1 MPDWA
6 DLLQDVNEV
15 DVPSDIREQAERRRA
30 PSRSPLRRHR
40 FLSRTAS
47 VIAVAVGCAVV
58 LIILA
63 VAAHS
68 RRHSAGPSAPRL
80 EIVRP
85 DDVRVTARIIGGS
98 SGLRQAIHD
107 SLAGVGKSAITTV
120 TVSPA
125 GKRYGPAPQDGV
137 VLTFA
142 SDAKGR
148 AQKNYTSWQEGLVGT
163 ATRDRALL
171 RGLEPIVFDYTEN
184 MGSRVLAERVP
195 PRRADSPTAS
205 QLVASAKRSAKRLG
219 VTLKSITVLKPF
231 GLAAYVVIDA
241 KHPGPFLASHSGAFG
256 QAFPS
261 SLSSSGQTGTG
272 IDGWYVE
279 TRAGGATI
287 EIESQDSR
295 SNTTTSWIDKRYSG
309 CSSTGGGPVFGRG
322 GPVGVPLGG
331 PRPAPPPPCPGV
343 DKAIRVPSVVGE
355 TRSHAMALF
364 RQLGLKVE
372 PVFIG
377 ASRRHDRRLPVTGQW
392 PNSGS
397 IIGSNTTV
405 MIYFER
411 RSR

>member
-6 DLLQDVNEV
+6 DLLENVNEV

-30 PSRSPLRRHR
+30 PSRPPQRRRR

-47 VIAVAVGCAVV
+47 VVAVVVGCAVV

-68 RRHSAGPSAPRL
+68 RRHAAGPSGPQIT
-80 EIVRP
+80 IVQP
-85 DDVRVTARIIGGS
+85 DHVRVTARIIGGS

-107 SLAGVGKSAITTV
+107 SLAGVGKTAITTV

-142 SDAKGR
+142 SGAKGR
-148 AQKNYTSWQEGLVGT
+148 AQENYTDWQEGLVGA

-171 RGLEPIVFDYTEN
+171 RGLEPVVFDYTEN
-184 MGSRVLAERVP
+184 MGSRILAARVP

-205 QLVASAKRSAKRLG
+205 QLVASAKRSAMRLG
-219 VTLKSITVLKPF
+219 VTLESITVLKPF
-231 GLAAYVVIDA
+231 GLAAYVTIDA

-256 QAFPS
+256 LAFPQ
-261 SLSSSGQTGTG
+261 SLSSSGSTGTG

-279 TRAGGATI
+279 TRTGGATI

-309 CSSTGGGPVFGRG
+309 CSASGGGPGLSRG
-322 GPVGVPLGG
+322 GPGLPLGG

-343 DKAIRVPSVVGE
+343 EKAIRVPGVVGDA
-355 TRSHAMALF
+355 RRHAMALF

-377 ASRRHDRRLPVTGQW
+377 ASSRRDRRLLVTGQW
-392 PNSGS
+392 PKAGAV
-397 IIGSNTTV
+397 IGSNTTV
-405 MIYFER
+405 LLYFER
-411 RSR
+411 RSS